1 MTNEVTGAIYFYFI
15 NNHDVDT
22 SKFIDYK
29 KGVFSFSFYL
39 ILLKRTPKHDC

>member
-1 MTNEVTGAIYFYFI
+1 MRYELTGYLSRSYHLCSIILLVKHA
-15 NNHDVDT
+15 VDT

-39 ILLKRTPKHDC
+39 IY